1 MTLDEHDLANLK
13 QISKKFNI
21 EAPSRKTNS
30 PANDHTTSPRAPGQT
45 DSAYVCSPPANTRD
59 ISLPLHSE
67 LAKVWEQLENS
78 VGWTSASNQ
87 GNNDLREKLQ
97 QDGRL
102 TIGEQRELYFKFLLQ
117 SKDEQLLRGK
127 TEIILPPLQSILTD
141 LKKSRREFI
150 DSTYT
155 PVKKLSIEVNQTQYP
170 NVPPDIEI

>member
-1 MTLDEHDLANLK
+1 M
-13 QISKKFNI
+13 
-21 EAPSRKTNS
+21 
-30 PANDHTTSPRAPGQT
+30 
-45 DSAYVCSPPANTRD
+45 
-59 ISLPLHSE
+59 
-67 LAKVWEQLENS
+67 
-78 VGWTSASNQ
+78 
-87 GNNDLREKLQ
+87 
-97 QDGRL
+97 L

-155 PVKKLSIEVNQTQYP
+155 PVKKLSIEVNQTKYP